1 MAVETAEDREAML
14 ADFGIVVT
22 LPSAT
27 TITGILDSGYLAV
40 DVEDTEVESSEQV
53 LTCRTTDVSA
63 LTHGS
68 QLTISGATYYVR
80 GIQPDGTGITTLILD
95 KG

>member
-22 LPSAT
+22 LPGAT

-40 DVEDTEVESSEQV
+40 DVEDTEVESSEPV
-53 LTCRTTDVSA
+53 LTCRTIDVSA

-68 QLTISGATYYVR
+68 QLTISGSSYYVR